1 MIARLGRAAALAGLL
16 VIPYP
21 VWLNPVWPGPV
32 WAADTPAADE
42 GQALDVRR
50 LSLEQRRRLVAGD
63 TIAYRVLETSDT
75 ELGAGVAMYLPVPL
89 GRAAEALTS
98 PDIVLREP
106 SITASG
112 PVSAGATAAALDGFT
127 FLPGEISEAQEALDA
142 APGSR
147 FNLALPEIE
156 AFRAIKGRLRGADR
170 AAVLAAAA
178 SQWRTLLVQ
187 RRQAF
192 QARGLDGVAPYTR
205 RSGVSNPAALL
216 RVAAADSRI
225 VADVAPRLADS
236 LLRYPAEQSPT
247 AISRFYW
254 VKRLVQ
260 GRPTPILIHHLV
272 DVSPA
277 MALYVERHIYVGHTY
292 NASQILSAAVPYE
305 DGVLIL
311 SSNRVSTDQ
320 VAGLGGEMKRMV
332 GRRQLRAEIVK
343 RFDRIR
349 AALAVPAPP
358 ERVESP

>member
-16 VIPYP
+16 FVP
-21 VWLNPVWPGPV
+21 NPV

-42 GQALDVRR
+42 GQALDIRR
-50 LSLEQRRRLVAGD
+50 LSPEQRRRLVAGD
-63 TIAYRVLETSDT
+63 TIGYRVLETSDT
-75 ELGAGVAMYLPVPL
+75 ELGAGVAMYVPVPL

-98 PDIVLREP
+98 PEVVLREP

-112 PVSAGATAAALDGFT
+112 PVAADATSGFT
-127 FLPGEISEAQEALDA
+127 FLPAEISEAQDALDA

-147 FNLALPEIE
+147 LNLALPEIE
-156 AFRAIKGRLRGADR
+156 AFRALKGRLRGADR
-170 AAVLAAAA
+170 AAVLEAAA

-187 RRQAF
+187 RGQAF
-192 QARGLDGVAPYTR
+192 QARGLDGAAPYTR
-205 RSGVSNPAALL
+205 RSGVSDPAALL

-225 VADVAPRLADS
+225 VAHVAPRLADS

-320 VAGLGGEMKRMV
+320 VAGFGGDMKRLI
-332 GRRQLRAEIVK
+332 GRRQLQAEIVK

-349 AALAVPAPP
+349 AALAAPAPP
-358 ERVESP
+358 TRVESP

>member
-16 VIPYP
+16 VNPYP
-21 VWLNPVWPGPV
+21 VWLNPVWPNSV

-50 LSLEQRRRLVAGD
+50 LSPEQRRRLIAGD
-63 TIAYRVLETSDT
+63 TIGYRVLETSDT
-75 ELGAGVAMYLPVPL
+75 ELGAGVAMYVPVPL

-98 PDIVLREP
+98 PEVVLREP

-112 PVSAGATAAALDGFT
+112 PVAGGATSGFT
-127 FLPGEISEAQEALDA
+127 FLPAEISEAQDALDA

-147 FNLALPEIE
+147 LNLALPEIE
-156 AFRAIKGRLRGADR
+156 AFRAVKGRLRGADR
-170 AAVLAAAA
+170 AAVLEAAA

-187 RRQAF
+187 RGQAF
-192 QARGLDGVAPYTR
+192 QAGGLDAVAPYAR
-205 RSGVSNPAALL
+205 RSGASDPAALL

-225 VADVAPRLADS
+225 VAHVAPRLEDS
-236 LLRYPAEQSPT
+236 LLRYPTEQGPT

-277 MALYVERHIYVGHTY
+277 IALYVERHIYVGHTY

-320 VAGLGGEMKRMV
+320 VAGLGGEMKRMI

-349 AALAVPAPP
+349 AALAGPAPP
-358 ERVESP
+358 TRVESP

>member
-1 MIARLGRAAALAGLL
+1 MLARLSRAAALAGLL
-16 VIPYP
+16 VLPA
-21 VWLNPVWPGPV
+21 PV
-32 WAADTPAADE
+32 WAADPPAADE

-50 LSLEQRRRLVAGD
+50 LSPEQRRRLVAGD
-63 TIAYRVLETSDT
+63 TIAYQLLETSDT

-89 GRAAEALTS
+89 GRAAEVLTS
-98 PDIVLREP
+98 PDVVLREP

-112 PVSAGATAAALDGFT
+112 PVAAGATAGFT
-127 FLPGEISEAQEALDA
+127 FLPGEISEAQDALDA

-147 FNLALPEIE
+147 LNLAPLEIE
-156 AFRAIKGRLRGADR
+156 AFRAAKARLRSGER
-170 AAVLAAAA
+170 SVVLEAAA
-178 SQWRTLLVQ
+178 SQWRTLLAQ
-187 RRQAF
+187 RGQAF
-192 QARGLDGVAPYTR
+192 QARGLDGIAPYAR
-205 RSGVSNPAALL
+205 RAGVSDPAALL
-216 RVAAADSRI
+216 RVAAADARI
-225 VADVAPRLADS
+225 VAHVAPRLADS
-236 LLRYPAEQSPT
+236 LLRFPAEQSPS

-272 DVSPA
+272 DVSPT

-292 NASQILSAAVPYE
+292 NASQILCAAVPLE

-320 VAGLGGEMKRMV
+320 VAGFGGEMKRLV

-349 AALAVPAPP
+349 AALAAPAPP
-358 ERVESP
+358 DRVQSP

>member
-1 MIARLGRAAALAGLL
+1 MGGMLARLSRAAALAGLL
-16 VIPYP
+16 FLPDP
-21 VWLNPVWPGPV
+21 VA
-32 WAADTPAADE
+32 AADAPAADE

-50 LSLEQRRRLVAGD
+50 PSPEQRRRLVAGD
-63 TIAYRVLETSDT
+63 TIAYRVLETSET

-89 GRAAEALTS
+89 GRAAEVLTS

-112 PVSAGATAAALDGFT
+112 PVAPGATPATLAGFT
-127 FLPGEISEAQEALDA
+127 FLSGEISDAQDGLDA
-142 APGSR
+142 APGAR
-147 FNLALPEIE
+147 LNLAAPEIE
-156 AFRAIKGRLRGADR
+156 AFRALKGHLRGADR
-170 AAVLAAAA
+170 AAVLEAAA

-187 RRQAF
+187 RGQAF
-192 QARGLDGVAPYTR
+192 QARGLDGVAPYAR
-205 RSGVSNPAALL
+205 RSGVSDPVALL
-216 RVAAADSRI
+216 RVAAGDARI
-225 VADVAPRLADS
+225 IAHVAPRLWDS
-236 LLRYPAEQSPT
+236 LLRYPAEASST

-254 VKRLVQ
+254 VKRQVQ

-272 DVSPA
+272 DVSSA
-277 MALYVERHIYVGHTY
+277 LALYVERHIYVGHTY

-305 DGVLIL
+305 DGVLIF

-320 VAGLGGEMKRMV
+320 VAGLGGEMKRMI

-349 AALAVPAPP
+349 AALAQSPPP

>member
-16 VIPYP
+16 VIP
-21 VWLNPVWPGPV
+21 NSV

-50 LSLEQRRRLVAGD
+50 LSPEQRRRLVAGD
-63 TIAYRVLETSDT
+63 TIAYRVLETTDT
-75 ELGAGVAMYLPVPL
+75 ELGAGVAMYVPVPL

-98 PDIVLREP
+98 PEVVLREP

-112 PVSAGATAAALDGFT
+112 PVAAGATSGFT
-127 FLPGEISEAQEALDA
+127 FLPAEISEAQDALDA

-147 FNLALPEIE
+147 LNLAPPEIE
-156 AFRAIKGRLRGADR
+156 AFRAVKGRLRGADR
-170 AAVLAAAA
+170 AAILEAAA
-178 SQWRTLLVQ
+178 SQWRTLLVH
-187 RRQAF
+187 RGQAF
-192 QARGLDGVAPYTR
+192 QAQGLDGVAPYAR
-205 RSGVSNPAALL
+205 RSGVSDPAALL

-225 VADVAPRLADS
+225 VAHVAPRLADS

-277 MALYVERHIYVGHTY
+277 LALYVERHIYVGHTY

-320 VAGLGGEMKRMV
+320 VAGLGGEMKRMI

-358 ERVESP
+358 TRVESP

>member
-1 MIARLGRAAALAGLL
+1 MLARLSRAATLAGLL
-16 VIPYP
+16 FLPA
-21 VWLNPVWPGPV
+21 PV
-32 WAADTPAADE
+32 WAADPPAADQ
-42 GQALDVRR
+42 GPALDVRR
-50 LSLEQRRRLVAGD
+50 LSPEQRRRLVAGD
-63 TIAYRVLETSDT
+63 TIAYQVLETSET
-75 ELGAGVAMYLPVPL
+75 ELGAGVAMYVPVLL

-98 PDIVLREP
+98 PEVVLREP

-112 PVSAGATAAALDGFT
+112 PVLAGATAGFT
-127 FLPGEISEAQEALDA
+127 FLPGEVSEAQDALDA

-147 FNLALPEIE
+147 LNLALPEIE
-156 AFRAIKGRLRGADR
+156 TFRALKARLRGADR
-170 AAVLAAAA
+170 AAILEAAA

-187 RRQAF
+187 RGQAF
-192 QARGLDGVAPYTR
+192 EARGLDGVAPYAR
-205 RSGVSNPAALL
+205 RSGVSDPAALL

-225 VADVAPRLADS
+225 VAHVAPRLADS

-292 NASQILSAAVPYE
+292 NASQILSAALPYE

-320 VAGLGGEMKRMV
+320 VAGFGGDMKRLI
-332 GRRQLRAEIVK
+332 GRRQLQAEIVK